1 MVSVVISGGPLELAA
16 VEACSKAMVQ
26 GWWNGIEGGTA
37 LAEVLFGDRAP
48 SGKLPFTYPRVL
60 EESPAYAMGNFPN
73 RAETQED
80 LFTGMYR
87 ADMAAGGP
95 MRRVTPDSKYTEGL
109 LVGYRWF
116 DTKGV
121 PVAYAFGHGLSYVD
135 FEYSGLAA
143 SMKAYKEGDTVKV
156 TFDLKNT
163 GDMPAEEVAQLYVS
177 RKDAKVEYPAK
188 ELKAFKRVALGAGE
202 SKKVTLEFPVSELCW
217 WSDTGWQ
224 LEKGQVELLLGSAS
238 DDLRAGTSIEI
249 K

>member
-1 MVSVVISGGPLELAA
+1 MR
-16 VEACSKAMVQ
+16 
-26 GWWNGIEGGTA
+26 
-37 LAEVLFGDRAP
+37 FGDRAP

-143 SMKAYKEGDTVKV
+143 SKKA
-156 TFDLKNT
+156 
-163 GDMPAEEVAQLYVS
+163 YVS

-238 DDLRAGTSIEI
+238 DDLRASTSIEI